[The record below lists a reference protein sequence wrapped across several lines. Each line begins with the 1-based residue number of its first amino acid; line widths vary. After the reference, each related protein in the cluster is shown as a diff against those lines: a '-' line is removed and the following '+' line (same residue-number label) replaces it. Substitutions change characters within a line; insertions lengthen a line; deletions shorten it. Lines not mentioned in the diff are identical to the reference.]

1 MSGEA
6 MKRLVTGG
14 LVLVGIIAFT
24 GSCANVN
31 DTQGGAGAATLSPS
45 QVNERLNNEASKS
58 TSWEQP
64 VRRMRGATKIPVGQ
78 ITGVD
83 IGQVFTVMQTNRVLL
98 VDCRPQMFYYLG
110 HIDGAINLPLKS
122 YDKLIDDRK
131 INIQQAL
138 AEKKIIVLYCQ
149 NVKCPDA
156 YAVAKK
162 LALLGHSVSVYK
174 GGWEEWKLAGL

>member
-1 MSGEA
+1 M
-6 MKRLVTGG
+6 
-14 LVLVGIIAFT
+14 GIMVFT
-24 GSCANVN
+24 GSCANVT
-31 DTQGGAGAATLSPS
+31 DAQGGASAATLSPT
-45 QVNERLNNEASKS
+45 QVDERLNNEAAKP
-58 TSWEQP
+58 TSREHP
-64 VRRMRGATKIPVGQ
+64 SRRMGGATKIQVGQ

-83 IGQVFTVMQTNRVLL
+83 MGQVFTVMQTNRVLL
-98 VDCRPQMFYYLG
+98 VDCRPQMFYHLG

-138 AEKKIIVLYCQ
+138 AEKKIIALYCQ

-162 LALLGHSVSVYK
+162 LVLLGHSVSVYK
-174 GGWEEWKLAGL
+174 GGWEEWKQAGL